1 MTQQPST
8 NSNPNTNFSTEKELR
23 QDPNLQQLQIS
34 DSMPPRLQNKKEGKK
49 LTPIIKELEKEAE
62 PCSFFELFRYA
73 SKKDKIYII
82 IGSLAA
88 AINGAALPA
97 FSILF
102 GNVSDAFVPGGD
114 SGDLLRRVGVISAE
128 FLALGI
134 ASFILSYISFATWMT
149 TGEHQTIKIR
159 KKYFQA
165 LLRQEIA
172 FFDSVNPNEISSKIA
187 DECFQIQEGIGETVS
202 TFIYSIAMLIS
213 GFIIGYIFGWQLALV
228 LTSITPLLAITG
240 TAFVYSVQKQT
251 NFTSKSY
258 ADAGAISEEALNSIK
273 TITSLNGQEKE
284 LKRYQIAL
292 DKHNK
297 SVVKFGAFS
306 GAAMGLV
313 WFTLFG
319 MYALGF
325 WYGAKLIEDGATN
338 AIRGRPYNGGDVL
351 IVFFSIMFAGFSISQ
366 ATPAFKKFAKAK
378 SAGGRTL
385 KVIDRKS
392 KISIDDEKGLKPE
405 TLNGEI
411 EFVNVIFSY
420 PLKPDKLVLK
430 GVSFK
435 AKKNEKIAFVGES
448 GCGKT
453 TCVQLIERFY
463 DINEGSIKIDG
474 NELKDLN
481 LRWLRQNIGYVGQ
494 EPVLFATSIKENLLI
509 AKEDASDDEIW
520 DSLKKANAA
529 EFVNQL
535 PDKLET
541 FVGTNATQL
550 SGGQKQRL
558 AIARAILKNPSILLL
573 DEATSALDRRNEI
586 EIQKTLDEIAQG
598 RTTIT
603 IAHRLTT
610 VQNSDRIIVFDQG
623 KVVEEGSHQELV
635 DKKEKYFNLQRLQLK
650 IQEEQ
655 ERKDSEFDVSK
666 VGGDDNVENKMSIKD
681 ELLSE
686 PDQLEKKS
694 LSKKVDL
701 PTQQI
706 LPISTDAKLKED
718 KKRDSL
724 GGQDIEV
731 SLEIETNKDE
741 VNETKD
747 NKNNKKLRK
756 KKSKEEN
763 ITKRLLEYN
772 KEKRSLLILGLIFS
786 ALAGICF
793 PISAIIISDYLEI
806 FASVGSPS
814 FMSDATRNAIY
825 YIIIGIASFVFAT
838 LQFATLNLVGENLCK
853 KLRIAVLKKYLYN
866 DIGWF
871 DLPENAP
878 GVLIARLST
887 ETNLVNSLAS
897 TALGVFAQATAS
909 FISGTVIAFIASWQV
924 TLVSLAL
931 SPLVVVSGAIQAKLN
946 EGFSEKTDVAYRES
960 INFIA
965 EAANNMRTVA
975 SFGREDKLLNNY
987 EQKLQKPMNLAIRK
1001 GSLSGLAYGFSQ
1013 LAMFLDYAVVFF
1025 LGAVFMV
1032 STDLGYKDLFQSIFG
1047 VLFAA
1052 FGAGNAM
1059 QYAPDV
1065 GAARVAAKSIFK
1077 ILDSQPK
1084 IKIDDPQQNYK
1095 QPIIG
1100 EIEFRNVWFK
1110 YPTRPK
1116 YILRGINF
1124 KINSS
1129 SKVAFVGPSGCG
1141 KSTIM
1146 SLLLRFYD
1154 IDQGEILVDGVDI
1167 RKYDL
1172 RHLRQNFGVVSQEP
1186 VLFNGTIEFNIK

>member
-8 NSNPNTNFSTEKELR
+8 NIDINTNFISGNDLNQNSNSKNLEIPSKPLNQQYQTKE
-23 QDPNLQQLQIS
+23 
-34 DSMPPRLQNKKEGKK
+34 NKKGEPPLKS
-49 LTPIIKELEKEAE
+49 IIKELEKEAE

-73 SKKDKIYII
+73 SKKDKIYIVL
-82 IGSLAA
+82 GSLAA

-114 SGDLLRRVGVISAE
+114 SGDLLRRVGIISAE
-128 FLALGI
+128 FLGLGI

-149 TGEHQTIKIR
+149 AGEHQTIKIR

-187 DECFQIQEGIGETVS
+187 DECFQIQAGIGETVS

-228 LTSITPLLAITG
+228 LTSVTPLLAITG

-251 NFTSKSY
+251 EFTSKSY
-258 ADAGAISEEALNSIK
+258 TEAGAISEEALNGVK

-284 LKRYQIAL
+284 LKRYQVAL

-325 WYGAKLIEDGATN
+325 WYGAKLIDDGTTN
-338 AIRGRPYNGGDVL
+338 AIRGRPYNGGDTL

-378 SAGGRTL
+378 SAGGRTFQ
-385 KVIDRKS
+385 VIDRKS
-392 KISIDDEKGLKPE
+392 NISIEDDSGLKPDS
-405 TLNGEI
+405 LNGEI
-411 EFVNVIFSY
+411 EFDNVKFAY
-420 PLKPDKLVLK
+420 PLKPDKLILD
-430 GVSFK
+430 GISFK

-463 DINEGSIKIDG
+463 DIHEGYIKIDG
-474 NELKDLN
+474 NELKKLN

-509 AKEDASDDEIW
+509 AKEDASEEEVW

-529 EFVNQL
+529 EFVDQL

-573 DEATSALDRRNEI
+573 DEATSALDRKNEI
-586 EIQKTLDEIAQG
+586 EIQKTLDEIAEG

-610 VQNSDRIIVFDQG
+610 VQNADRIIVFDQG
-623 KVVEEGSHQELV
+623 KIVEEGSHKELV
-635 DKKEKYFNLQRLQLK
+635 SKKGKYYSLQSLQLK

-655 ERKDSEFDVSK
+655 EKDNNLERNDS
-666 VGGDDNVENKMSIKD
+666 D
-681 ELLSE
+681 E
-686 PDQLEKKS
+686 
-694 LSKKVDL
+694 SKKNKSSGNSNQNQEGALTPEIDSKTKNSEV
-701 PTQQI
+701 P
-706 LPISTDAKLKED
+706 STSLDPKNIRGKTKKENIG
-718 KKRDSL
+718 R
-724 GGQDIEV
+724 QDIDI
-731 SLEIETNKDE
+731 SLEIETNKDVQDQE
-741 VNETKD
+741 KD
-747 NKNNKKLRK
+747 KKSTK
-756 KKSKEEN
+756 KKEKKEN
-763 ITKRLLEYN
+763 ITGRLLEYN
-772 KEKRSLLILGLIFS
+772 KEKRGLLILGLIFS

-806 FASVGSPS
+806 FASVGDPD
-814 FMSDATRNAIY
+814 FMSDATRNAIF
-825 YIIIGIASFVFAT
+825 YIIIAIASFVFAT

-853 KLRIAVLKKYLYN
+853 KLRIAVLKRYLYN

-924 TLVSLAL
+924 TLVSLVL
-931 SPLVVVSGAIQAKLN
+931 SPLVVISGAIQAKLN

-975 SFGREDKLLNNY
+975 SFGREDKLLKNY
-987 EQKLQKPMNLAIRK
+987 DQKLEKPMNLAVRK
-1001 GSLSGLAYGFSQ
+1001 GNLSGLAYGFSQ
-1013 LAMFLDYAVVFF
+1013 FAMFLDYAVVFF
-1025 LGAVFMV
+1025 LGAVFMNA
-1032 STDLGYKDLFQSIFG
+1032 TNLGYKDLFQSIFG

-1084 IKIDDPQQNYK
+1084 IKIDDPQQNCK
-1095 QPIIG
+1095 QPIQG
-1100 EIEFRNVWFK
+1100 EIEFKDVWFR

-1116 YILRGINF
+1116 YILKGLSF

-1154 IDQGEILVDGVDI
+1154 IDKGEILIDGVELK
-1167 RKYDL
+1167 KYDL
-1172 RHLRQNFGVVSQEP
+1172 RYLRYHFGVVSQEP